1 MTLPTRSKGDGM
13 KLEIKQR
20 IEQIHQS
27 EIPEA
32 YKKTKAGILPGDWDV
47 YMLGD
52 CLSRV
57 ERPVEV
63 KPNELYTQIGIRS
76 HGKGLFYKEPVA
88 GAALGN
94 KAVFWIEPDCFIVNI
109 VFAWEQ
115 AIGKTTQ
122 SEVGMIGS
130 HRFPM
135 YRPVNDRVD
144 IDYLISYFLTKRGT
158 DILEAASPGGAG
170 RNKTL
175 GQDRFLKSKIVL
187 PPIEEQ
193 QKIAAILTT
202 QDRVIELKE
211 KRLAEKQRQK
221 KYLMQ
226 QLLTGKKRLPG
237 FSGEWKNIK
246 LCEVL
251 SERKE
256 KNVEQNLRICSVA
269 VQKGVVDQ
277 VEHLGRSY
285 AANDT
290 SNYSVA
296 HYGDII
302 YTKSPTGDFLYG
314 IVKQNLLQETVA
326 VSPLYGVFTPM
337 TFGLGYF
344 LHTYFQSAICAR
356 NYLLPIVQKGAK
368 NTINIT
374 NDTFI
379 SSKLYLPLDVEEQ
392 KAIADTFI
400 AADREIDLLRQ
411 DIEQEKQKKKALMQL
426 LLTGIVRVKT

>member
-1 MTLPTRSKGDGM
+1 M

-32 YKKTKAGILPGDWDV
+32 YKKTKAGIFPADWDV
-47 YMLGD
+47 HMLGD

-57 ERPVEV
+57 EKPVEV

-76 HGKGLFYKEPVA
+76 HGKGLFYKEPVT

-314 IVKQNLLQETVA
+314 IVKQNLLQEKVA

-426 LLTGIVRVKT
+426 LLTGIVRVKHDSI

>member
-1 MTLPTRSKGDGM
+1 M
-13 KLEIKQR
+13 KPEIKQR

-76 HGKGLFYKEPVA
+76 HGKGLFYKEPVT

-314 IVKQNLLQETVA
+314 IVKQNLLQEKVA

>member
-1 MTLPTRSKGDGM
+1 MTQDVKE
-13 KLEIKQR
+13 KA
-20 IEQIHQS
+20 EQILRGEVPVGYQ
-27 EIPEA
+27 
-32 YKKTKAGILPGDWDV
+32 KTKAGILPSDWDV
-47 YMLGD
+47 YLLGD

-76 HGKGLFYKEPVA
+76 HGKGLFYKEPVT
-88 GAALGN
+88 GTELGN

-144 IDYLISYFLTKRGT
+144 VDYLISYFLTKRGT

-187 PPIEEQ
+187 PPIEDQ

-379 SSKLYLPLDVEEQ
+379 SSKLYLPLDTEEQ
-392 KAIADTFI
+392 KAIADIFI
-400 AADREIDLLRQ
+400 IADREINLLRQ
-411 DIEQEKQKKKALMQL
+411 DIEQERQKKKALMQL
-426 LLTGIVRVKT
+426 LLMGIVRVKV

>member
-1 MTLPTRSKGDGM
+1 MTP
-13 KLEIKQR
+13 EIKQR
-20 IEQIHQS
+20 IEQICRG
-27 EIPEA
+27 EVPDG
-32 YKKTKAGILPGDWDV
+32 YKKGKLGIVPEEWNETSFSTLFTSTSDYTDDLDTYPLYSLTIEDGITPKT
-47 YMLGD
+47 
-52 CLSRV
+52 
-57 ERPVEV
+57 ERYE
-63 KPNELYTQIGIRS
+63 RS
-76 HGKGLFYKEPVA
+76 HLVKKEDSYKIVRPNDYAYNPMNLRFGAVARHKGDMPVA
-88 GAALGN
+88 VSGYYDI
-94 KAVFWIEPDCFIVNI
+94 F
-109 VFAWEQ
+109 
-115 AIGKTTQ
+115 TTVHE
-122 SEVGMIGS
+122 SDLPFMDS
-130 HRFPM
+130 
-135 YRPVNDRVD
+135 
-144 IDYLISYFLTKRGT
+144 FLTCGPMITYYNRVSTGSLVEKQRVHFSQF
-158 DILEAASPGGAG
+158 LE
-170 RNKTL
+170 
-175 GQDRFLKSKIVL
+175 FML
-187 PPIEEQ
+187 PLPSINERT
-193 QKIAAILTT
+193 KIATILTT
-202 QDRVIELKE
+202 QDKVIELKE

-226 QLLTGKKRLPG
+226 QLLTGRKRLPG
-237 FSGEWKNIK
+237 VSGEWKNIK

-285 AANDT
+285 AASDT

-344 LHTYFQSAICAR
+344 LHTYFQSAISAQ
-356 NYLLPIVQKGAK
+356 NYLLPIIQKGAK

-379 SSKLYLPLDVEEQ
+379 SNRLYLPLDVEEQ
-392 KAIADTFI
+392 KAIADIFI
-400 AADREIDLLRQ
+400 SADREIDLLRQ